1 MHKNV
6 CTHTLHTH
14 KRYDDTYFYVY
25 VCRCTTMYIYIY
37 ISIYLYVYL
46 CIYIYI
52 HTYVVYKYT
61 FIHSSLTF
69 YHLLAQTITWHCDDA
84 SLFQQLQAPKTCKKT
99 EFQEMFFGLYS
110 IHQTSMLEFHEIL
123 NPIEGEA

>member
-1 MHKNV
+1 MCVHIRF
-6 CTHTLHTH
+6 THTSDTTIHTSMSMCVDV
-14 KRYDDTYFYVY
+14 RL
-25 VCRCTTMYIYIY
+25 CIYIY